1 VSSCAVHSLPSS
13 SAEAA
18 RVHAAHVAH
27 ADDSD
32 ALVGLHGDDGGG
44 VYVSGLNFTRYATS
58 SEVVQPMVGK
68 RERDGVDAAVEE
80 KSRAQTLAGSTAHK
94 RISPS
99 SKKLCPPFST
109 LLTIPKS
116 QSLIPQPTCLPRRRS
131 SAVRRRT
138 SR

>member
-1 VSSCAVHSLPSS
+1 MRPMSPMPMIPTLLLDSMAMMAAACVS
-13 SAEAA
+13 
-18 RVHAAHVAH
+18 R
-27 ADDSD
+27 
-32 ALVGLHGDDGGG
+32 
-44 VYVSGLNFTRYATS
+44 LNFTRYATS
-58 SEVVQPMVGK
+58 SEVIQPMVGK